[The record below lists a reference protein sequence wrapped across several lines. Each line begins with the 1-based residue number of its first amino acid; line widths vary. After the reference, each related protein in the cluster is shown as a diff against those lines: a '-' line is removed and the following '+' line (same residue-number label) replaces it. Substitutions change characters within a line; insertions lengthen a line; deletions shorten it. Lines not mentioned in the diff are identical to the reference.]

1 MKILTSKHCY
11 KSVNYIIVVVLHA
24 GLLTLE
30 IERAEHQNIP
40 MNDVLNKTLLTNI

>member
-1 MKILTSKHCY
+1 MNILTSKHYY
-11 KSVNYIIVVVLHA
+11 KSVNHIIVVVLHA

-30 IERAEHQNIP
+30 IEHAAHQNIP